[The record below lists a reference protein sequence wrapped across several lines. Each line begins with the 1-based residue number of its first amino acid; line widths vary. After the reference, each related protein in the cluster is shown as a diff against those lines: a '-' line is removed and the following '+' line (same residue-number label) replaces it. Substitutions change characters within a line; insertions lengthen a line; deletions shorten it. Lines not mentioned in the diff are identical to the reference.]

1 MDNGVEVF
9 NYNEGGDFFKK
20 KYNFLFLRLGTCDDI
35 NNNVN
40 EDIAIENSI

>member
-20 KYNFLFLRLGTCDDI
+20 KYNFLFLRSDI
-35 NNNVN
+35 FDELIHNAS
-40 EDIAIENSI
+40 EDIVIDNSI